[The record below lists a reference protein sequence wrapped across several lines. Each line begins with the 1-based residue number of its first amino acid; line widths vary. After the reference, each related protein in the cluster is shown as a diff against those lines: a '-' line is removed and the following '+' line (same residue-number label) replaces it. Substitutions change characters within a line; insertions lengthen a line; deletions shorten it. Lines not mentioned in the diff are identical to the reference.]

1 MSFLS
6 FLQVVLRIITFQLRK
21 IHYVHVI
28 YIYIYIKRKYNVKL
42 NTVTSVTSVVLRLF
56 TIIIIIE
63 LYTDR
68 RRGDARE
75 TD

>member
-1 MSFLS
+1 MSN
-6 FLQVVLRIITFQLRK
+6 LRL
-21 IHYVHVI
+21 
-28 YIYIYIKRKYNVKL
+28 
-42 NTVTSVTSVVLRLF
+42 VTSVVTRLF

>member
-1 MSFLS
+1 M
-6 FLQVVLRIITFQLRK
+6 
-21 IHYVHVI
+21 HVI

-42 NTVTSVTSVVLRLF
+42 NTVTSVVLRLF
-56 TIIIIIE
+56 TIIIITE

>member
-1 MSFLS
+1 M
-6 FLQVVLRIITFQLRK
+6 
-21 IHYVHVI
+21 HVI

-42 NTVTSVTSVVLRLF
+42 NTVTSVVLRLF

-75 TD
+75 TDYF

>member
-28 YIYIYIKRKYNVKL
+28 YIYIKRKYNVKL
-42 NTVTSVTSVVLRLF
+42 NTVTSVVLRLF

>member
-42 NTVTSVTSVVLRLF
+42 NTVTSVVLRLF

>member
-28 YIYIYIKRKYNVKL
+28 YIYIYIYIKRKDNVKL
-42 NTVTSVTSVVLRLF
+42 NTVTSVVIRLF